1 MDLKLVKKFISL
13 AKKEG
18 VESLS
23 LDDGETKI
31 SVKLPVSGQVAT
43 QYTQQASSSIQQQS
57 LSGSQS
63 NSEALDENV
72 VEVSAPVVGTFYSS
86 SSPEEPAFVSIGSK
100 VSKGTTLCIVE
111 AMKIMNEIE
120 ADADGE
126 IIEICVENEEFVEFG
141 QVLYKIKKS

>member
-31 SVKLPVSGQVAT
+31 SVKLPVVGQVAT
-43 QYTQQASSSIQQQS
+43 QVISQASSTIQQESIPNAQKNS
-57 LSGSQS
+57 SQLG
-63 NSEALDENV
+63 EDT

-86 SSPEEPAFVSIGSK
+86 SSPDEPAFVSIGSK
-100 VSKGTTLCIVE
+100 VSKGTTLCIIE

-120 ADADGE
+120 ADVDGE
-126 IIEICVENEEFVEFG
+126 IVDICIENEEFVEFG
-141 QVLYKIKKS
+141 QVLFTIKKS